1 MNGTSGIDVDP
12 VAGEVYMCQQRGSPR
27 VSVWDE
33 KSALVPPTTPATR
46 SPTRLIPARRAAAG
60 KLLRS
65 WGDGVLDTPHAVRIK
80 QPMHAGDKVEIWI
93 TDMGADPG
101 QGHVVKAFTPTG
113 DLLATI
119 GRVGNNGT
127 GLDPLQFGNVVSH
140 RAARAP
146 APLCASQLSPSL
158 TTRGFAAGGSGLDP
172 RPEQDGY
179 RRRRWRPEQ
188 PRRVRLSPHPLA

>member
-1 MNGTSGIDVDP
+1 MP
-12 VAGEVYMCQQRGSPR
+12 AARLAPR
-27 VSVWDE
+27 LGLGRE
-33 KSALVPPTTPATR
+33 ECARPTTPATR

-127 GLDPLQFGNVVSH
+127 GLDPLQFGNVVSPTCRPALRLAAVAVPH
-140 RAARAP
+140 RARIRCRRIWTGPATRARWLSSTAMAARTTAP
-146 APLCASQLSPSL
+146 CASP
-158 TTRGFAAGGSGLDP
+158 P
-172 RPEQDGY
+172 
-179 RRRRWRPEQ
+179 
-188 PRRVRLSPHPLA
+188 PLA